1 VGGRPGGRGVPLP
14 WRRTRYAAPVQTLI
28 RRRPSAVPDRRII
41 DDRSRR
47 NSGEINRASTKPRM
61 TICCQL
67 LHLGLKIAQNISQPR
82 MSLNGHDQIEWGT
95 EVSEIIVNDTR
106 NFFLKLQISI
116 LVISNHN
123 SFRVLFD
130 KITFV
135 YFI

>member
-1 VGGRPGGRGVPLP
+1 
-14 WRRTRYAAPVQTLI
+14 
-28 RRRPSAVPDRRII
+28 
-41 DDRSRR
+41 
-47 NSGEINRASTKPRM
+47 M